1 MPAETTRFAPS
12 PTGHLHLGHAY
23 AALFAAGLARE
34 TGGRF
39 LVRMED
45 TDLVR
50 SKAQYEA
57 DILEDLRWLGLTWE
71 TPVRR
76 QSEHASDHLAALE
89 RLKEMG
95 CIYPCFCTRKEIAA
109 EVQQAAGAPQ
119 GPDGPLYGGLCRG
132 MPGDKAQA
140 RMAAGDSF
148 AWRLDAARAQECVGG
163 EIWFDETGAGP
174 EGETGRIRVLPLV
187 YGDVVLARKDGVISY
202 HLAVTVDDALQGITT
217 VTRGHDLFAST
228 HVHRLLQSLLGLP
241 VPAYRH
247 HRLILDEHGKRLA
260 KRDQATSLRH
270 LKSQGVTPEE
280 ILQRIGLTS
289 R

>member
-1 MPAETTRFAPS
+1 MRAETTRFAPS
-12 PTGHLHLGHAY
+12 PTGHLHLGHAF
-23 AALFAAGLARE
+23 AALFAADLARE

-57 DILEDLRWLGLTWE
+57 DILEDLHWLGLTWE
-71 TPVRR
+71 MPVRR
-76 QSEHASDHLAALE
+76 QSAHASDHLDALE

-95 CIYPCFCTRKEIAA
+95 CIYPCFCTRKDIAA

-119 GPDGPLYGGLCRG
+119 GPDGPLYGGQCRA
-132 MPGDKAQA
+132 MPADRANA
-140 RMAAGDSF
+140 RMEAGESF
-148 AWRLDAARAQECVGG
+148 AWRLDAARAQEFAGG
-163 EIWFDETGAGP
+163 EIWFEETGAGP
-174 EGETGRIRVLPLV
+174 QGEAGRIRVMPLV

-217 VTRGHDLFAST
+217 VTRGNDLFAST
-228 HVHRLLQSLLGLP
+228 HVHRLLQTLLGLP
-241 VPAYRH
+241 VPRYRH
-247 HRLILDEHGKRLA
+247 HRLITDENGKRLA

-270 LKSQGVTPEE
+270 LKSQGVVPAE
-280 ILQRIGLTS
+280 ILQRLGLTS